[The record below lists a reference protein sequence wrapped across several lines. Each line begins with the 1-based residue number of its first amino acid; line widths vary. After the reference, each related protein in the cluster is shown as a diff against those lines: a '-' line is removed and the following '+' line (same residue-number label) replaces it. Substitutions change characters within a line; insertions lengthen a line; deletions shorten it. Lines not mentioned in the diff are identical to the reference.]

1 MTFQRMSTYGLPRI
15 LEVMPMRKVLREDM
29 QILLEI
35 VGTLATIVCAVT
47 SLIQLWRD
55 IRKERQQKSNRPD
68 QG

>member
-1 MTFQRMSTYGLPRI
+1 
-15 LEVMPMRKVLREDM
+15 MRKVLREDM